1 MNTITTLLNYLK
13 KNPTL
18 NKEEGPEG
26 YCPNCWGRQEY
37 GLQFYEMVKNNDV
50 DVNSKNPN
58 IGWIQDY
65 ANKHLAGILLE
76 KKGESLVCEKCKIQY
91 RPTEE

>member
-37 GLQFYEMVKNNDV
+37 GGKFYEVAKNYEADI
-50 DVNSKNPN
+50 NSSNPSV
-58 IGWIQDY
+58 GWVQEY
-65 ANKHLAGILLE
+65 ANKHLSGIVLQTKNDE
-76 KKGESLVCEKCKIQY
+76 LVCQNCKLTY
-91 RPTEE
+91 SPKE